1 MFLSTKKLWMGM
13 ALVASLGYSC
23 QHDESLG
30 VEAITGFK
38 IALVDEPSVTETRS
52 TPQELGKPTTD
63 NFTLKIVNSASG
75 KSIYDA
81 GYTKDIIKASA
92 GVYDVTTSFGDN
104 AVLAF
109 DAPYYEGKKEDIAIE
124 EGDTASV
131 TVECAVANALA
142 SVTFEDSEKFKELYS
157 SYAVEVAV
165 ENSSLK
171 LEDGDKRSAYYR
183 ANSKPTFT
191 FKGVLKAN
199 GKSVEAEL
207 EDKILSDPA
216 TFAAKAHCRLTLA
229 LKEMVPG
236 IIPTIVKTEVDT
248 VTVSETLPMEWL
260 PAPKVSATGFG
271 ENRTLDVYETAPTE
285 ASIDFTLSS
294 PLQDIDFSVNFA
306 DENLQSLNGDYTLS
320 ALTNEQRLD
329 FINAGIDIPIIG
341 EDKPSVRFSN
351 TLTGALLATNEG
363 VVNNTFTLKSVK
375 ANDRTNADGALTYTI
390 ATHKPE
396 FTVSVLPGNI
406 WTKEFTVSALTEEQ
420 VEKGDYSKLSQ
431 KMMYQFS
438 TDGSTGWTDLGEDLR
453 KAELTP
459 NTSYFVRG
467 VYRNE
472 ICSAPVEVKTYPIIE
487 LENGDME
494 DWTEEERGYYYS
506 ANIFDRNPAKLRVY
520 YPWKGVS
527 YWNTNNDFTTRN
539 RDASTAA
546 FSIVY
551 RYNSFPAV
559 SYTKDVHDGNWAAE
573 LRNTAAGRGNT
584 SSSSSSYDFNNV
596 PGELFIG
603 GITVTTGGTSAKPDG
618 DHYDID
624 KGTEFVSRPTG
635 LRFYYKYAPYMT
647 DAWKV
652 YIALY
657 DEAGNVIAENT
668 VTDGIEISS
677 YKEMEVSFNYIENL
691 DVVPAKIYVYFAS
704 SIYSGSE
711 LPYHTMDVTTW
722 YNNSQRTDET
732 LSGSVFCVD
741 DISLVYDK

>member
-1 MFLSTKKLWMGM
+1 MKYIKL
-13 ALVASLGYSC
+13 LSLGLLCLSVGSC
-23 QHDESLG
+23 RQDDWAVSESQ
-30 VEAITGFK
+30 TGFY
-38 IALVDEPSVTETRS
+38 ISLADADVQTETRS

-92 GVYDVTTSFGDN
+92 GVYDVTASFGDN
-104 AVLAF
+104 AVLAY

-142 SVTFEDSEKFKELYS
+142 SVTFEDSEKFKELYAE
-157 SYAVEVAV
+157 YWLEVAV

-171 LEDGDKRSAYYR
+171 LWDGDKRSAYYR
-183 ANSKPTFT
+183 ADSRPTFT

-207 EDKILSDPA
+207 EDEKLSDPA
-216 TFAAKAHCRLTLA
+216 TFAAKAHCQLTLA

-236 IIPTIVKTEVDT
+236 IIPTIVKAEVDT
-248 VTVSETLPMEWL
+248 VTVSATLPMEWL
-260 PAPKVSATGFG
+260 PAPKVSATGFS

-294 PLQDIDFSVNFA
+294 PLQDMDFSVNFA

-320 ALTNEQRLD
+320 TLTNEQRLD

-406 WTKEFTVSALTEEQ
+406 WTKEFTVEEIT
-420 VEKGDYSKLSQ
+420 VEEGKGDLNTLKEKLVYQYSDDEGSSWKDLNDTRR
-431 KMMYQFS
+431 QFFDVCPE
-438 TDGSTGWTDLGEDLR
+438 T
-453 KAELTP
+453 K
-459 NTSYFVRG
+459 SYLVRA

-472 ICSAPVEVKTYPIIE
+472 IVSEINNVE
-487 LENGDME
+487 LEIPMQLPNSGME
-494 DWTEEERGYYYS
+494 DWYEEDQSNHKNLWFPYLQGEVENLWSTNNAETTNYRSESFCSTSAVKKS
-506 ANIFDRNPAKLRVY
+506 ANKHNGDYAAWIRTVGHGIA
-520 YPWKGVS
+520 
-527 YWNTNNDFTTRN
+527 NTNVGSFMGINGSITGDHTIGLLTYSDEFTVRPTKLE
-539 RDASTAA
+539 
-546 FSIVY
+546 FYY
-551 RYNSFPAV
+551 RY
-559 SYTKDVHDGNWAAE
+559 
-573 LRNTAAGRGNT
+573 
-584 SSSSSSYDFNNV
+584 V
-596 PGELFIG
+596 PN
-603 GITVTTGGTSAKPDG
+603 G
-618 DHYDID
+618 DDQ
-624 KGTEFVSRPTG
+624 G
-635 LRFYYKYAPYMT
+635 
-647 DAWKV
+647 
-652 YIALY
+652 
-657 DEAGNVIAENT
+657 VI
-668 VTDGIEISS
+668 
-677 YKEMEVSFNYIENL
+677 EVKIENQEQNIVL
-691 DVVPAKIYVYFAS
+691 YQTSQTIDAANAYVKYELPIEYVNQNMNASHLTITFKSGSKHTDVVKAKVRGDGADEHY
-704 SIYSGSE
+704 GSE
-711 LPYHTMDVTTW
+711 LYI
-722 YNNSQRTDET
+722 
-732 LSGSVFCVD
+732 D

>member
-75 KSIYDA
+75 KCIYDA

-92 GVYDVTTSFGDN
+92 GVYDVTASFGDN
-104 AVLAF
+104 AVLAY

-124 EGDTASV
+124 EGNTASV

-142 SVTFEDSEKFKELYS
+142 SVTFEDSKKFKELYS

-191 FKGVLKAN
+191 FKGVLKET
-199 GKSVEAEL
+199 GKSVEAVL
-207 EDKILSDPA
+207 ENEVLDDPA

-229 LKEMVPG
+229 LKDIVPG
-236 IIPTIVKTEVDT
+236 VIPTITKAEVET

-260 PAPKVSATGFG
+260 PAPKISATGFG
-271 ENRTLDVYETAPTE
+271 ENRTLDVYETAE
-285 ASIDFTLSS
+285 VASASIDFTVAQS
-294 PLQDIDFSVNFA
+294 LQDLSFTLNFA
-306 DENLQSLNGDYTLS
+306 DESFQSLNKTYQLS
-320 ALTNEQRLD
+320 TMTEDEKQSFKD
-329 FINAGIDIPIIG
+329 AGITLPQIG
-341 EDKPSVRFSN
+341 SANPQMIFPKEFISMLHSNNEGTVTN
-351 TLTGALLATNEG
+351 TLTINH
-363 VVNNTFTLKSVK
+363 VK
-375 ANDRTNADGALTYTI
+375 ANDRENVDAQTYTI
-390 ATHKPE
+390 AVHKPE

-420 VEKGDYSKLSQ
+420 VEKGDFSKLSQ
-431 KMMYQFS
+431 NMTYQFS
-438 TDGSTGWTDLGEDLR
+438 TDGSTDWTDLGEDLR

-494 DWTEEERGYYYS
+494 DWSYEVTNDVREELTKNKDYIYWKKW
-506 ANIFDRNPAKLRVY
+506 F
-520 YPWKGVS
+520 PWES
-527 YWNTNNDFTTRN
+527 TLIPSIWNTVNQTT
-539 RDASTAA
+539 
-546 FSIVY
+546 
-551 RYNSFPAV
+551 
-559 SYTKDVHDGNWAAE
+559 TKDGNSPDVQWYPFVGTVSNPPYVGCCYVANSGTIPTSDSHSGQAALLKTVGWGSGSTGGGDKSIIKNVTPAE
-573 LRNTAAGRGNT
+573 LYLGT
-584 SSSSSSYDFNNV
+584 YDLASHTPV
-596 PGELFIG
+596 Y
-603 GITVTTGGTSAKPDG
+603 GIDYA
-618 DHYDID
+618 
-624 KGTEFVSRPTG
+624 SRPTQ
-635 LRFYYKYAPYMT
+635 LKFWCKYEPKST
-647 DAWKV
+647 DLLVAQIVILDKDGKV
-652 YIALY
+652 VGDASL
-657 DEAGNVIAENT
+657 DSSESGS
-668 VTDGIEISS
+668 TDWTEKILTIQYSDLLNE
-677 YKEMEVSFNYIENL
+677 
-691 DVVPAKIYVYFAS
+691 PAKMYILFKS
-704 SIYSGSE
+704 GTLTDTSIMDKPGFGNLSDGESVGSK
-711 LPYHTMDVTTW
+711 LYI
-722 YNNSQRTDET
+722 
-732 LSGSVFCVD
+732 D

>member
-1 MFLSTKKLWMGM
+1 MNMFLSTKKLWIGM

-23 QHDESLG
+23 QHEDGLG

-38 IALVDEPSVTETRS
+38 VALVDEPSVTETRS
-52 TPQELGKPTTD
+52 TPQELGEPTVD
-63 NFTLKIVNSASG
+63 KFKLKIANSATG

-92 GVYDVTTSFGDN
+92 GVYDVTASFGDN

-199 GKSVEAEL
+199 GKSVEALL
-207 EDKILSDPA
+207 EDKTLSDPA
-216 TFAAKAHCRLTLA
+216 TFAAKAHCQLTLA

-236 IIPTIVKTEVDT
+236 IIPTIVKAEVDT
-248 VTVSETLPMEWL
+248 VTVSATLPMEWL
-260 PAPKVSATGFG
+260 PAPKVSATDFG

-294 PLQDIDFSVNFA
+294 PLQDMEFSVNFA
-306 DENLQSLNGDYTLS
+306 DENLKSLNGDYALS

-329 FINAGIDIPIIG
+329 FVNAGIALPIMG
-341 EDKPSVRFSN
+341 EEKPSVKFSN

-363 VVNNTFTLKSVK
+363 VVNNVFTLKSVK

-406 WTKEFTVSALTEEQ
+406 WTKEFTVEEIT
-420 VEKGDYSKLSQ
+420 VEEGKGNLEEIKKSLV
-431 KMMYQFS
+431 YQ
-438 TDGSTGWTDLGEDLR
+438 
-453 KAELTP
+453 
-459 NTSYFVRG
+459 YQ
-467 VYRNE
+467 
-472 ICSAPVEVKTYPIIE
+472 
-487 LENGDME
+487 ENGEWKDCNNQASRQQVFSEHPSNRNYKVRALYREALASNEVDVEME
-494 DWTEEERGYYYS
+494 EPKALPNGNMDEWTESTRDVKYLWTTYKQPFFE
-506 ANIFDRNPAKLRVY
+506 
-520 YPWKGVS
+520 PWNDS
-527 YWNTNNDFTTRN
+527 TEQWWNTN
-539 RDASTAA
+539 
-546 FSIVY
+546 SIQTMPTSFDIINSV
-551 RYNSFPAV
+551 NFASFPTVTYLISGDNNQEKSAV
-559 SYTKDVHDGNWAAE
+559 IRTINFGKSNSSIAAVGD
-573 LRNTAAGRGNT
+573 NTRGILYAGTT
-584 SSSSSSYDFNNV
+584 SSD
-596 PGELFIG
+596 
-603 GITVTTGGTSAKPDG
+603 GTLSEGRPWS
-618 DHYDID
+618 
-624 KGTEFVSRPTG
+624 SRPTQ
-635 LRFYYKYAPYMT
+635 LTFNYKY
-647 DAWKV
+647 
-652 YIALY
+652 
-657 DEAGNVIAENT
+657 
-668 VTDGIEISS
+668 SS
-677 YKEMEVSFNYIENL
+677 YNNERFGVYVELYADGNSSPIAIGTFESINGESKTEFTPYTIKFEYSNLELKPSIIKIKFCSVAINDDPAVQENVSVN
-691 DVVPAKIYVYFAS
+691 VPE
-704 SIYSGSE
+704 GSDK
-711 LPYHTMDVTTW
+711 Y
-722 YNNSQRTDET
+722 YNVHG
-732 LSGSVFCVD
+732 GSVLTID

>member
-1 MFLSTKKLWMGM
+1 MKYIKL
-13 ALVASLGYSC
+13 LSLGLLCLSIGSC
-23 QHDESLG
+23 QQDDWAVSDSQ
-30 VEAITGFK
+30 TGFY
-38 IALVDEPSVTETRS
+38 ISLADADVQTETRS

-199 GKSVEAEL
+199 GKSVEALL
-207 EDKILSDPA
+207 EDKTLSDPA

-260 PAPKVSATGFG
+260 PAPKVSATGFS

-285 ASIDFTLSS
+285 ANIDFTLSS
-294 PLQDIDFSVNFA
+294 PLQDMDFSVNFA

-320 ALTNEQRLD
+320 TLTNEQRLD

-406 WTKEFTVSALTEEQ
+406 WTKEFTVEEITVEEGKGNLEEIKKSLVYQYQENGEWKDCNNQDSRQQVFAEHPSNRNYKVRALYRGALASNEVDVEMEEPKALPNGNMDEWNETTRRVRYFYLFGSKYYEQ
-420 VEKGDYSKLSQ
+420 PFFEPWNDNMEHWWDTNSIATMPETFTLDYPNHNCFPTVTFLINPQ
-431 KMMYQFS
+431 
-438 TDGSTGWTDLGEDLR
+438 G
-453 KAELTP
+453 KAAIIRTI
-459 NTSYFVRG
+459 NTSG
-467 VYRNE
+467 
-472 ICSAPVEVKTYPIIE
+472 S
-487 LENGDME
+487 
-494 DWTEEERGYYYS
+494 
-506 ANIFDRNPAKLRVY
+506 
-520 YPWKGVS
+520 
-527 YWNTNNDFTTRN
+527 
-539 RDASTAA
+539 
-546 FSIVY
+546 
-551 RYNSFPAV
+551 
-559 SYTKDVHDGNWAAE
+559 
-573 LRNTAAGRGNT
+573 NT
-584 SSSSSSYDFNNV
+584 SATVVGTNVSGILYAGTTSSDGTLSEGRPWSSRPTQLTFNYKYSSYDNERFGVYVELYADGNSSPIATGTYESINGESKTEFTSYTIKLEYSNLELKPSTIKIKFCSVAINDDPAVQKNVSVNV
-596 PGELFIG
+596 PEG
-603 GITVTTGGTSAKPDG
+603 S
-618 DHYDID
+618 D
-624 KGTEFVSRPTG
+624 K
-635 LRFYYKYAPYMT
+635 YY
-647 DAWKV
+647 
-652 YIALY
+652 
-657 DEAGNVIAENT
+657 NVH
-668 VTDGIEISS
+668 G
-677 YKEMEVSFNYIENL
+677 
-691 DVVPAKIYVYFAS
+691 
-704 SIYSGSE
+704 
-711 LPYHTMDVTTW
+711 
-722 YNNSQRTDET
+722 
-732 LSGSVFCVD
+732 GSVLTID

>member
-63 NFTLKIVNSASG
+63 NFTLKIVNSATG

-92 GVYDVTTSFGDN
+92 GVYDVTASFGDN

-142 SVTFEDSEKFKELYS
+142 SVTFEGSEKFKELYS

-171 LEDGDKRSAYYR
+171 LNDGDKRSAYYR
-183 ANSKPTFT
+183 ADSRPTFT

-207 EDKILSDPA
+207 EDEKLSDPA
-216 TFAAKAHCRLTLA
+216 TFAAKAHCQLTLA

-236 IIPTIVKTEVDT
+236 IIPTIVKAEVDT
-248 VTVSETLPMEWL
+248 VTVSATLPMEWL

-294 PLQDIDFSVNFA
+294 PLQDMEFSVNFA
-306 DENLQSLNGDYTLS
+306 DENLKSLNGDYALS

-329 FINAGIDIPIIG
+329 FVNAGIALPIMG
-341 EDKPSVRFSN
+341 EEKPSVKFSN

-375 ANDRTNADGALTYTI
+375 ANNRTNKDGALTYTI

-406 WTKEFTVSALTEEQ
+406 WTKEFTVEEITVEEGKGNLEEIKKNLVYQYQENGEWKDCNNQDSRQQVFAEHPSNRNYKVRALYREALASNEVDVEMEEPKVLPNGNMDEWNETTRRVRYFYLFGSKYYEQ
-420 VEKGDYSKLSQ
+420 PFFEPWNDNMEHWWDTNSIATMPETFTLDYPNHNCFPTVTFLINPQ
-431 KMMYQFS
+431 
-438 TDGSTGWTDLGEDLR
+438 G
-453 KAELTP
+453 KAAIIRTI
-459 NTSYFVRG
+459 NTSG
-467 VYRNE
+467 
-472 ICSAPVEVKTYPIIE
+472 S
-487 LENGDME
+487 
-494 DWTEEERGYYYS
+494 
-506 ANIFDRNPAKLRVY
+506 
-520 YPWKGVS
+520 
-527 YWNTNNDFTTRN
+527 
-539 RDASTAA
+539 
-546 FSIVY
+546 
-551 RYNSFPAV
+551 
-559 SYTKDVHDGNWAAE
+559 
-573 LRNTAAGRGNT
+573 NT
-584 SSSSSSYDFNNV
+584 SATVVGTNVSGILYAGTTSSD
-596 PGELFIG
+596 
-603 GITVTTGGTSAKPDG
+603 GTLSEGRPWS
-618 DHYDID
+618 
-624 KGTEFVSRPTG
+624 SRPTQ
-635 LRFYYKYAPYMT
+635 LTFNYKY
-647 DAWKV
+647 
-652 YIALY
+652 
-657 DEAGNVIAENT
+657 
-668 VTDGIEISS
+668 SS
-677 YKEMEVSFNYIENL
+677 YNNERFGVYVELYADGNSSPIAAGTYESINGESKTEFTPYTIKLEYSNLELKPSELNFALLPLMMIPLFKKTCQLMYRRGLINIIMFMEVAF
-691 DVVPAKIYVYFAS
+691 
-704 SIYSGSE
+704 
-711 LPYHTMDVTTW
+711 
-722 YNNSQRTDET
+722 
-732 LSGSVFCVD
+732 
-741 DISLVYDK
+741 

>member
-1 MFLSTKKLWMGM
+1 MDYIKLLSIGFLCLSFW
-13 ALVASLGYSC
+13 SC
-23 QHDESLG
+23 GQDDLSSDSK
-30 VEAITGFK
+30 TGFK
-38 IALVDEPSVTETRS
+38 VSLMEDDELVETRS
-52 TPQELGKPTTD
+52 TPEELEKPVVD
-63 NFTLKIVNSASG
+63 KFKLKIVSQITG
-75 KSIYDA
+75 KAIYDA
-81 GYTKDIIKASA
+81 GYTPEMIQASA
-92 GVYDVTTSFGDN
+92 GMYDVTASFGEN
-104 AVLAF
+104 PVLAF
-109 DAPYYEGKKEDIAIE
+109 DSPYYQGEEKNVVVEE
-124 EGDTASV
+124 EGLTAV
-131 TVECAVANALA
+131 TVKCSVANAFA
-142 SVTFEDSEKFKELYS
+142 SVTFVEPEKFDELYS
-157 SYAVEVAV
+157 NYSVEVKV
-165 ENSSLK
+165 ENLSLD
-171 LEDGDKRSAYYR
+171 LVGVDNRSAYYR
-183 ANSKPTFT
+183 AGSRPKFV
-191 FKGVLKAN
+191 FKGVLKGN
-199 GKSVEAEL
+199 GKTVETLL
-207 EDKILSDPA
+207 ENDKLNEPT
-216 TFAAKAHCRLTLA
+216 TFAAKAHCRLTLS
-229 LKEMVPG
+229 LKAAVAG
-236 IIPTIVKTEVDT
+236 IIPTITKVDVEA

-260 PAPKVSATGFG
+260 PAPKVSATGFD
-271 ENRTLDVYETAPTE
+271 ENKTLDIYETAPTE

-294 PLQDIDFSVNFA
+294 PLQDMDFSVNFA
-306 DENLQSLNGDYTLS
+306 DEKLQSLNGDYTLS

-329 FINAGIDIPIIG
+329 FVNAGIALPIMG
-341 EDKPSVRFSN
+341 EEKPSVKFSN

-375 ANDRTNADGALTYTI
+375 ANNRTNTDGTLTYTI

>member
-92 GVYDVTTSFGDN
+92 GVYDVTASFGDN
-104 AVLAF
+104 AVLAY
-109 DAPYYEGKKEDIAIE
+109 DAPYYEGKKEDIVIE

-142 SVTFEDSEKFKELYS
+142 SVTFEDSEKFKELYAE
-157 SYAVEVAV
+157 YWLEVAV

-171 LEDGDKRSAYYR
+171 LNDGDKRSAYYR
-183 ANSKPTFT
+183 AGSKPTFT

-199 GKSVEAEL
+199 GKSVEALL
-207 EDKILSDPA
+207 EDKTLSDPA

-236 IIPTIVKTEVDT
+236 IIPTIVRTEVDT

-260 PAPKVSATGFG
+260 PAPKVSATGFS

-285 ASIDFTLSS
+285 ASIVFTLSS
-294 PLQDIDFSVNFA
+294 PLQDMDFSVNFA

-320 ALTNEQRLD
+320 TLTNEQRLD

-341 EDKPSVRFSN
+341 ENKPSVRFSK

-375 ANDRTNADGALTYTI
+375 ANDRINADGALTYTI

-406 WTKEFTVSALTEEQ
+406 WTKEFTVEEIT
-420 VEKGDYSKLSQ
+420 VEEGKGDLNTLKEKLVYQYSDDEGSSWKDLNDTRR
-431 KMMYQFS
+431 QFFDVCPE
-438 TDGSTGWTDLGEDLR
+438 T
-453 KAELTP
+453 K
-459 NTSYFVRG
+459 SYLVRA

-472 ICSAPVEVKTYPIIE
+472 IVSEINNVE
-487 LENGDME
+487 LEIPMQLPNSGME
-494 DWTEEERGYYYS
+494 DWYEEDQSNHKNLWFPYLQGEVENLWSTNNAETTNYRSESFCSTSAVKQS
-506 ANIFDRNPAKLRVY
+506 ANKHNGDYAAWIRTVGHGIA
-520 YPWKGVS
+520 
-527 YWNTNNDFTTRN
+527 NTNVGSFMGINGSITGDHTIGLLTYSDEFTVRPTKLE
-539 RDASTAA
+539 
-546 FSIVY
+546 FYY
-551 RYNSFPAV
+551 RY
-559 SYTKDVHDGNWAAE
+559 
-573 LRNTAAGRGNT
+573 
-584 SSSSSSYDFNNV
+584 V
-596 PGELFIG
+596 PN
-603 GITVTTGGTSAKPDG
+603 G
-618 DHYDID
+618 DDQ
-624 KGTEFVSRPTG
+624 G
-635 LRFYYKYAPYMT
+635 
-647 DAWKV
+647 
-652 YIALY
+652 
-657 DEAGNVIAENT
+657 VI
-668 VTDGIEISS
+668 
-677 YKEMEVSFNYIENL
+677 EVKIENQEQNIVL
-691 DVVPAKIYVYFAS
+691 YQTSQTIDAANAYVKYELPIEYVNQNMNASHLTITFKSGSKHTDVVKAKVRGDGADEHY
-704 SIYSGSE
+704 GSE
-711 LPYHTMDVTTW
+711 LYI
-722 YNNSQRTDET
+722 
-732 LSGSVFCVD
+732 D

>member
-1 MFLSTKKLWMGM
+1 MNMFLSTKKLWIGM

-23 QHDESLG
+23 QHEDGLG

-38 IALVDEPSVTETRS
+38 VALVDEPSVTETRS
-52 TPQELGKPTTD
+52 TPQELGKPTVD
-63 NFTLKIVNSASG
+63 KFKLKIANSATG

-92 GVYDVTTSFGDN
+92 GVYDVTASFGDN

-142 SVTFEDSEKFKELYS
+142 SVTFEGSEKFKELYS

-207 EDKILSDPA
+207 EDEKLSDPA
-216 TFAAKAHCRLTLA
+216 TFAAKAHCQLTLA

-236 IIPTIVKTEVDT
+236 IIPTIVKAEVDT

-260 PAPKVSATGFG
+260 PAPKVSATGFS

-285 ASIDFTLSS
+285 ARIDFTLSS

-375 ANDRTNADGALTYTI
+375 ANDRTNADGDLTYTI

-406 WTKEFTVSALTEEQ
+406 WTKEFTIEEIIVEEGKGNLEEIKKNLVYQYQENGEWKDCNNQDSRQQVFAEHPSNRNYKVRALYRGALASNEVDVEMEEPKALPNGNMDEWNETTRRVRYFYLFGSKYYEQ
-420 VEKGDYSKLSQ
+420 PFFEPWNDNMEHWWDTNSIATMPETFTLDYPNHNCFPTVTFLINPQGKAAIIR
-431 KMMYQFS
+431 
-438 TDGSTGWTDLGEDLR
+438 TINTGGS
-453 KAELTP
+453 
-459 NTSYFVRG
+459 NTSGTVVG
-467 VYRNE
+467 TN
-472 ICSAPVEVKTYPIIE
+472 
-487 LENGDME
+487 
-494 DWTEEERGYYYS
+494 
-506 ANIFDRNPAKLRVY
+506 
-520 YPWKGVS
+520 VS
-527 YWNTNNDFTTRN
+527 GILY
-539 RDASTAA
+539 
-546 FSIVY
+546 
-551 RYNSFPAV
+551 
-559 SYTKDVHDGNWAAE
+559 
-573 LRNTAAGRGNT
+573 AGTT
-584 SSSSSSYDFNNV
+584 SSDGTLSEGRPWNSRPTQLTFNYKYSSYDNERFGVYVELYADGNSSPIATGTYESINGESKTEFTPYTIKLEYSNLELKPSIIKIKFCSVAINDDPAVQKNVSVNV
-596 PGELFIG
+596 PEG
-603 GITVTTGGTSAKPDG
+603 S
-618 DHYDID
+618 D
-624 KGTEFVSRPTG
+624 K
-635 LRFYYKYAPYMT
+635 YY
-647 DAWKV
+647 
-652 YIALY
+652 
-657 DEAGNVIAENT
+657 NVH
-668 VTDGIEISS
+668 G
-677 YKEMEVSFNYIENL
+677 
-691 DVVPAKIYVYFAS
+691 
-704 SIYSGSE
+704 
-711 LPYHTMDVTTW
+711 
-722 YNNSQRTDET
+722 
-732 LSGSVFCVD
+732 GSVLTID

>member
-1 MFLSTKKLWMGM
+1 MKYIKL
-13 ALVASLGYSC
+13 LSLGLLCLSIGSC
-23 QHDESLG
+23 RQDDWAVSESQ
-30 VEAITGFK
+30 TGFY
-38 IALVDEPSVTETRS
+38 ISLADADVQTETRS
-52 TPQELGKPTTD
+52 TPEELGKPTVD
-63 NFTLKIVNSASG
+63 KFKLKIANSATG

-92 GVYDVTTSFGDN
+92 GVYDVTASFGDN
-104 AVLAF
+104 AVLAY

-142 SVTFEDSEKFKELYS
+142 SVTFENSEKFKELYAE
-157 SYAVEVAV
+157 YWLEVAV

-171 LEDGDKRSAYYR
+171 LNDGDKRSAYYR

-260 PAPKVSATGFG
+260 PAPKVIATGFG
-271 ENRTLDVYETAPTE
+271 KNRTLDVYETAPTE

-341 EDKPSVRFSN
+341 EDKPSVRFSK

-375 ANDRTNADGALTYTI
+375 ANDRTNADGDLTYTI

-396 FTVSVLPGNI
+396 FTVSVNANNC
-406 WTKEFTVSALTEEQ
+406 WSREFTVDEINVTKGNAETIKQNLIYQYYNGTEWVECTTRESVKGRTQQFNEAAENISEKTYKVRALYRGSIASTEAEATLETPTQ
-420 VEKGDYSKLSQ
+420 LPNSDLDEWTDENYSK
-431 KMMYQFS
+431 
-438 TDGSTGWTDLGEDLR
+438 D
-453 KAELTP
+453 
-459 NTSYFVRG
+459 
-467 VYRNE
+467 
-472 ICSAPVEVKTYPIIE
+472 
-487 LENGDME
+487 
-494 DWTEEERGYYYS
+494 YYC
-506 ANIFDRNPAKLRVY
+506 F
-520 YPWKGVS
+520 YPWVDKGECHWDTNNLWTTRHRWSLSTNIAHYNGFHTVS
-527 YWNTNNDFTTRN
+527 YVPGRSGF
-539 RDASTAA
+539 
-546 FSIVY
+546 
-551 RYNSFPAV
+551 
-559 SYTKDVHDGNWAAE
+559 AAE
-573 LRNTAAGRGNT
+573 LRSTGNGRGNIKI
-584 SSSSSSYDFNNV
+584 FNISVKDINKV
-596 PGELFIG
+596 AGKLFIG
-603 GITVTTGGTSAKPDG
+603 TAEAIKKGN
-618 DHYDID
+618 DID
-624 KGTEFVSRPTG
+624 GSDEFVIHKDALFGTRPTSLKFWYKYKPYDNSEAWNVHMELLDENNVVISESDLSQSG
-635 LRFYYKYAPYMT
+635 QIDTWQEATLVLPYDNDKIYNKAKYIYLIFQSTSKEGDGMLYSTQTYTFYYNQCNDTKEFS
-647 DAWKV
+647 DA
-652 YIALY
+652 II
-657 DEAGNVIAENT
+657 G
-668 VTDGIEISS
+668 
-677 YKEMEVSFNYIENL
+677 
-691 DVVPAKIYVYFAS
+691 
-704 SIYSGSE
+704 SI
-711 LPYHTMDVTTW
+711 LTI
-722 YNNSQRTDET
+722 
-732 LSGSVFCVD
+732 D

>member
-38 IALVDEPSVTETRS
+38 IALVDETSVTETRS

-92 GVYDVTTSFGDN
+92 GVYDVTASFGDN
-104 AVLAF
+104 AVLAY

-171 LEDGDKRSAYYR
+171 LGDGDKRSAYYR
-183 ANSKPTFT
+183 ADSRPTFT

-207 EDKILSDPA
+207 EDEKLSDPA
-216 TFAAKAHCRLTLA
+216 TFAAKAHCQLTLA

-236 IIPTIVKTEVDT
+236 IIPTIVKAEVDT
-248 VTVSETLPMEWL
+248 VTVSATLPMEWL

-294 PLQDIDFSVNFA
+294 PLQDMEFSVNFA
-306 DENLQSLNGDYTLS
+306 DENLKSLNGDYALS

-329 FINAGIDIPIIG
+329 FVNAGIALPIMG
-341 EDKPSVRFSN
+341 EEKPSVKFSN

-375 ANDRTNADGALTYTI
+375 ANNRTNKDGALTYTI

-406 WTKEFTVSALTEEQ
+406 WTKEFTVEEIT
-420 VEKGDYSKLSQ
+420 VEEGKGDLNTLKEKLVYQYSDDEGSSWKDLNDTRR
-431 KMMYQFS
+431 QFFDVCPE
-438 TDGSTGWTDLGEDLR
+438 T
-453 KAELTP
+453 K
-459 NTSYFVRG
+459 SYLVRA

-472 ICSAPVEVKTYPIIE
+472 IVSEINNVE
-487 LENGDME
+487 LEIPTQLPNSGME
-494 DWTEEERGYYYS
+494 DWYIETKTKSGTWPFKDKTYYTYHPYTEGAGDS
-506 ANIFDRNPAKLRVY
+506 SWWD
-520 YPWKGVS
+520 
-527 YWNTNNDFTTRN
+527 TNNDKAQGGTYALGIWYEGCF
-539 RDASTAA
+539 ASC
-546 FSIVY
+546 
-551 RYNSFPAV
+551 V
-559 SYTKDVHDGNWAAE
+559 SYTEDAHEGSKAALMYVSGCGDGYA
-573 LRNTAAGRGNT
+573 NTPDTYVGGAMVG
-584 SSSSSSYDFNNV
+584 S
-596 PGELFIG
+596 LFIG
-603 GITVTTGGTSAKPDG
+603 SYNSGIVQGHGFA
-618 DHYDID
+618 
-624 KGTEFVSRPTG
+624 SRPTS
-635 LRFYYKYAPYMT
+635 LSFWYKYKPYNT
-647 DAWKV
+647 DAFKV
-652 YIALY
+652 VIFLKNGEKEIATGTYEPQAYSEEDNGYIQA
-657 DEAGNVIAENT
+657 T
-668 VTDGIEISS
+668 VDFNYSD
-677 YKEMEVSFNYIENL
+677 EMEKPTTICVQFLASNKTSLSSDDFEKGTTITYP
-691 DVVPAKIYVYFAS
+691 VVGNWTV
-704 SIYSGSE
+704 
-711 LPYHTMDVTTW
+711 HM
-722 YNNSQRTDET
+722 
-732 LSGSVFCVD
+732 GSVLKID

>member
-1 MFLSTKKLWMGM
+1 MKYIKL
-13 ALVASLGYSC
+13 LSLGLLCLSVGSC
-23 QHDESLG
+23 QQDDWAVSESQ
-30 VEAITGFK
+30 TGFY
-38 IALVDEPSVTETRS
+38 ISLADADVQTETRS

-92 GVYDVTTSFGDN
+92 GVYDVTASFGDN
-104 AVLAF
+104 AVLAY

-171 LEDGDKRSAYYR
+171 LGDGDKRSAYYR
-183 ANSKPTFT
+183 ADSKPTFT

-199 GKSVEAEL
+199 GKSVEALL
-207 EDKILSDPA
+207 EDKTLSDPA
-216 TFAAKAHCRLTLA
+216 TFASKAHCRLTLA

-260 PAPKVSATGFG
+260 PAPKVSATGFS

-294 PLQDIDFSVNFA
+294 PLQDMDFSVNFA

-406 WTKEFTVSALTEEQ
+406 WTKEFTVEEIT
-420 VEKGDYSKLSQ
+420 VEEGKGNLDTLKENLIYQYSEDDGRSWKDLNDTRR
-431 KMMYQFS
+431 QFF
-438 TDGSTGWTDLGEDLR
+438 DVCPE
-453 KAELTP
+453 KK
-459 NTSYFVRG
+459 SYLVRA

-472 ICSAPVEVKTYPIIE
+472 IASEIDNVE
-487 LENGDME
+487 LEIPMQLPNSGME
-494 DWTEEERGYYYS
+494 DWYEEDQSDHKNLWFPYLQGEVENLWSTNNAETTNYRSESFCSTSAVKQS
-506 ANIFDRNPAKLRVY
+506 ANKHNGDYAAWIRTVGHGIA
-520 YPWKGVS
+520 
-527 YWNTNNDFTTRN
+527 NTNVGSFMGINGSITGDHTIGLLTYSDEFTVRPTKLE
-539 RDASTAA
+539 
-546 FSIVY
+546 FYY
-551 RYNSFPAV
+551 RY
-559 SYTKDVHDGNWAAE
+559 
-573 LRNTAAGRGNT
+573 
-584 SSSSSSYDFNNV
+584 V
-596 PGELFIG
+596 PN
-603 GITVTTGGTSAKPDG
+603 G
-618 DHYDID
+618 DDQ
-624 KGTEFVSRPTG
+624 G
-635 LRFYYKYAPYMT
+635 
-647 DAWKV
+647 
-652 YIALY
+652 
-657 DEAGNVIAENT
+657 VI
-668 VTDGIEISS
+668 
-677 YKEMEVSFNYIENL
+677 EVKIENQEQNIVL
-691 DVVPAKIYVYFAS
+691 YQTSQTIDAANAYVKYELPIEYVNQNMNASHLTITFKSGSKHTDVVKAKVRGDGADEHY
-704 SIYSGSE
+704 GSE
-711 LPYHTMDVTTW
+711 LYI
-722 YNNSQRTDET
+722 
-732 LSGSVFCVD
+732 D

>member
-1 MFLSTKKLWMGM
+1 MKYIKL
-13 ALVASLGYSC
+13 LSLGLLCLSIGSC
-23 QHDESLG
+23 QQDDWAVSDSQ
-30 VEAITGFK
+30 TGFY
-38 IALVDEPSVTETRS
+38 ISLADADVQTETRS

-199 GKSVEAEL
+199 GKSVEALL
-207 EDKILSDPA
+207 EDKTLSDPA

-236 IIPTIVKTEVDT
+236 IIPAIVKAEVDT

-294 PLQDIDFSVNFA
+294 PLQDMDFSVNFA

-320 ALTNEQRLD
+320 AFTNEQRLD
-329 FINAGIDIPIIG
+329 FINAGIDIPIVG
-341 EDKPSVRFSN
+341 EDKPSVGFSK

-375 ANDRTNADGALTYTI
+375 ANDRTNADGDLTYTI

-406 WTKEFTVSALTEEQ
+406 WTKEFTVEEIT
-420 VEKGDYSKLSQ
+420 VEEGKGDLNTLKEKLVYQYSDDEGSSWKDLNDTRR
-431 KMMYQFS
+431 QFFDVCPE
-438 TDGSTGWTDLGEDLR
+438 T
-453 KAELTP
+453 K
-459 NTSYFVRG
+459 SYLVRA

-472 ICSAPVEVKTYPIIE
+472 IVSEINNVE
-487 LENGDME
+487 LEIPTQLPNSGME
-494 DWTEEERGYYYS
+494 DWYIETKTKSGTWPFKDKTYYTYHPYTEGAGDS
-506 ANIFDRNPAKLRVY
+506 SWWD
-520 YPWKGVS
+520 
-527 YWNTNNDFTTRN
+527 TNNDKAQGGTYALGIWYEGCF
-539 RDASTAA
+539 ASC
-546 FSIVY
+546 
-551 RYNSFPAV
+551 V
-559 SYTKDVHDGNWAAE
+559 SYTEDAHEGSKAALMYVSGCGDGYA
-573 LRNTAAGRGNT
+573 NTPDTYVGGAMVG
-584 SSSSSSYDFNNV
+584 S
-596 PGELFIG
+596 LFIG
-603 GITVTTGGTSAKPDG
+603 SYNSGIVQGHGFA
-618 DHYDID
+618 
-624 KGTEFVSRPTG
+624 SRPTS
-635 LRFYYKYAPYMT
+635 LSFWYKYKPYNT
-647 DAWKV
+647 DAFKV
-652 YIALY
+652 VIFLKNGEKEIATGTYEPQAYSEEDNGYIQA
-657 DEAGNVIAENT
+657 T
-668 VTDGIEISS
+668 VDFNYSD
-677 YKEMEVSFNYIENL
+677 EMEKPTTICVQFLASNKTSLSSDDFEKGTTITYP
-691 DVVPAKIYVYFAS
+691 VVGNWTV
-704 SIYSGSE
+704 
-711 LPYHTMDVTTW
+711 HM
-722 YNNSQRTDET
+722 
-732 LSGSVFCVD
+732 GSVLKID

>member
-13 ALVASLGYSC
+13 ALIASLGYSC

-260 PAPKVSATGFG
+260 PAPKVSATGFS

-285 ASIDFTLSS
+285 ASIDFDLSS

-320 ALTNEQRLD
+320 ALTYEQRLD

-341 EDKPSVRFSN
+341 EDKPSVRFSK

-363 VVNNTFTLKSVK
+363 VVNNVFTLKSVK

-406 WTKEFTVSALTEEQ
+406 WTKEFTVEEIT
-420 VEKGDYSKLSQ
+420 VEEGKGNLEEIKKSLV
-431 KMMYQFS
+431 YQ
-438 TDGSTGWTDLGEDLR
+438 
-453 KAELTP
+453 
-459 NTSYFVRG
+459 YQ
-467 VYRNE
+467 
-472 ICSAPVEVKTYPIIE
+472 
-487 LENGDME
+487 ENGEWKDCDNQDSRQQVFAEHPSNRNYKVRALYRGALASNEVDVEME
-494 DWTEEERGYYYS
+494 EPKALPNGNMDEWTESTRDVKYLWITYKQPFFE
-506 ANIFDRNPAKLRVY
+506 
-520 YPWKGVS
+520 PWNDS
-527 YWNTNNDFTTRN
+527 TEQWWNTN
-539 RDASTAA
+539 
-546 FSIVY
+546 SIQTMPTSFDIINSV
-551 RYNSFPAV
+551 NFASFPTVTYLISGDNNQEKSAV
-559 SYTKDVHDGNWAAE
+559 IRTINFGKSNSSIAAVGD
-573 LRNTAAGRGNT
+573 NTRGILYAGTT
-584 SSSSSSYDFNNV
+584 SSDGTLSEGRPWNSRPTQLSFKYQYSSYDNERFGVYVELYADGNSSPIATGTYESINGESKTEFTSYTIKLEYSNLELKPSIIKIKFCSVAINDDPAVQKNVSVNV
-596 PGELFIG
+596 PEG
-603 GITVTTGGTSAKPDG
+603 S
-618 DHYDID
+618 D
-624 KGTEFVSRPTG
+624 K
-635 LRFYYKYAPYMT
+635 YY
-647 DAWKV
+647 
-652 YIALY
+652 
-657 DEAGNVIAENT
+657 NVH
-668 VTDGIEISS
+668 G
-677 YKEMEVSFNYIENL
+677 
-691 DVVPAKIYVYFAS
+691 
-704 SIYSGSE
+704 
-711 LPYHTMDVTTW
+711 
-722 YNNSQRTDET
+722 
-732 LSGSVFCVD
+732 GSVLTID

>member
-92 GVYDVTTSFGDN
+92 GVYDVTASFGDN

-171 LEDGDKRSAYYR
+171 LNDGDKRSAYYR
-183 ANSKPTFT
+183 ADSRPTFT

-207 EDKILSDPA
+207 EDEKLSDPA
-216 TFAAKAHCRLTLA
+216 TFAAKAHCQLTLA

-236 IIPTIVKTEVDT
+236 IIPTIVKAEVDT
-248 VTVSETLPMEWL
+248 VTVSATLPMEWL
-260 PAPKVSATGFG
+260 PAPKVSATGFSK
-271 ENRTLDVYETAPTE
+271 NRTLDVYETAPTE
-285 ASIDFTLSS
+285 ASIVFTLSS
-294 PLQDIDFSVNFA
+294 PLQDMEFSVNFA
-306 DENLQSLNGDYTLS
+306 DENLKSLNGDYALS

-329 FINAGIDIPIIG
+329 FVNAGIALPIMG
-341 EDKPSVRFSN
+341 EEKPSVKFSN

-375 ANDRTNADGALTYTI
+375 ANNRTNKDGALTYTI

-406 WTKEFTVSALTEEQ
+406 WTKEFTVEEIT
-420 VEKGDYSKLSQ
+420 VEEGKGDLNTLKEKLVYQYSDDEGCSWKDLNDTRR
-431 KMMYQFS
+431 QFFDVCPE
-438 TDGSTGWTDLGEDLR
+438 T
-453 KAELTP
+453 K
-459 NTSYFVRG
+459 SYLVRA

-472 ICSAPVEVKTYPIIE
+472 IVSEINNVE
-487 LENGDME
+487 LEIPTQLPNSGME
-494 DWTEEERGYYYS
+494 DWYIETKTKSGTWPFKDKTYYTYHPYTEGAGDS
-506 ANIFDRNPAKLRVY
+506 SWWD
-520 YPWKGVS
+520 
-527 YWNTNNDFTTRN
+527 TNNDKAQGGTYALGIWYEGCF
-539 RDASTAA
+539 ASC
-546 FSIVY
+546 
-551 RYNSFPAV
+551 V
-559 SYTKDVHDGNWAAE
+559 SYTEDAHEGSKAALMYVSGCGDGYA
-573 LRNTAAGRGNT
+573 NTPDTYVGGAMVG
-584 SSSSSSYDFNNV
+584 S
-596 PGELFIG
+596 LFIG
-603 GITVTTGGTSAKPDG
+603 SYNSGIVQGHGFA
-618 DHYDID
+618 
-624 KGTEFVSRPTG
+624 SRPTS
-635 LRFYYKYAPYMT
+635 LSFWYKYKPYNT
-647 DAWKV
+647 DAFKV
-652 YIALY
+652 VIFLKNGEKEIATGTYEPQAYSEEDNGYIQA
-657 DEAGNVIAENT
+657 T
-668 VTDGIEISS
+668 VDFNYSD
-677 YKEMEVSFNYIENL
+677 EMEKPTTICVQFLASNKTSLSSDDFEKGTTITYP
-691 DVVPAKIYVYFAS
+691 VVGNWTV
-704 SIYSGSE
+704 
-711 LPYHTMDVTTW
+711 HM
-722 YNNSQRTDET
+722 
-732 LSGSVFCVD
+732 GSVLKID

>member
-1 MFLSTKKLWMGM
+1 MKYIKL
-13 ALVASLGYSC
+13 LSLGLLCLSVGSC
-23 QHDESLG
+23 QQDDWAVSESQ
-30 VEAITGFK
+30 TGFY
-38 IALVDEPSVTETRS
+38 ISLADADVQTETRS

-92 GVYDVTTSFGDN
+92 GVYDVTASFGDN
-104 AVLAF
+104 AVLAY

-171 LEDGDKRSAYYR
+171 LGDGDKRSAYYR

-207 EDKILSDPA
+207 EDEKLSDPA
-216 TFAAKAHCRLTLA
+216 TFAAKAHCQLTLA

-260 PAPKVSATGFG
+260 PAPKVRATGFS
-271 ENRTLDVYETAPTE
+271 ENRTLDVYETVPTE
-285 ASIDFTLSS
+285 ASIDFDLSS

-406 WTKEFTVSALTEEQ
+406 WTKEFTVEEIT
-420 VEKGDYSKLSQ
+420 VEEGKGNLDTLKENLIYQYSEDDGRSWKDLNDTRR
-431 KMMYQFS
+431 QFF
-438 TDGSTGWTDLGEDLR
+438 DVCPE
-453 KAELTP
+453 KK
-459 NTSYFVRG
+459 SYLVRA

-472 ICSAPVEVKTYPIIE
+472 IASEIDNVE
-487 LENGDME
+487 LEIPMQLPNSGME
-494 DWTEEERGYYYS
+494 DWYEEDQSDHKNLWFPYLQGEVENLWSTNNAETTNYRSESFCSTSAVKQS
-506 ANIFDRNPAKLRVY
+506 ANKHNGDYAAWIRTVGHGIL
-520 YPWKGVS
+520 
-527 YWNTNNDFTTRN
+527 NTNVGSFMGINGSITGDHTIGLLTYSDEFTVRPTKLE
-539 RDASTAA
+539 
-546 FSIVY
+546 FYY
-551 RYNSFPAV
+551 RY
-559 SYTKDVHDGNWAAE
+559 
-573 LRNTAAGRGNT
+573 
-584 SSSSSSYDFNNV
+584 V
-596 PGELFIG
+596 PN
-603 GITVTTGGTSAKPDG
+603 G
-618 DHYDID
+618 DDQ
-624 KGTEFVSRPTG
+624 G
-635 LRFYYKYAPYMT
+635 
-647 DAWKV
+647 
-652 YIALY
+652 
-657 DEAGNVIAENT
+657 VI
-668 VTDGIEISS
+668 
-677 YKEMEVSFNYIENL
+677 EVKIENQEQNIVL
-691 DVVPAKIYVYFAS
+691 YQTSQTIDAANAYVKYELPIEYVNQNMNASHLTITFKSGSKHTDVVKAKVRGDGADEHY
-704 SIYSGSE
+704 GSE
-711 LPYHTMDVTTW
+711 LYI
-722 YNNSQRTDET
+722 
-732 LSGSVFCVD
+732 D

>member
-13 ALVASLGYSC
+13 ALIASLGYSC

-104 AVLAF
+104 AVLAY

-171 LEDGDKRSAYYR
+171 LGDGDKRSAYYR
-183 ANSKPTFT
+183 ADSKPTFT

-199 GKSVEAEL
+199 GKSVEALL
-207 EDKILSDPA
+207 EDKTLSDPA

-260 PAPKVSATGFG
+260 PAPKVSATGFS

-406 WTKEFTVSALTEEQ
+406 WTKEFTVEEIT
-420 VEKGDYSKLSQ
+420 VEEGKGNLDTLKENLIYQYSEDDGRSWKDLNDTRR
-431 KMMYQFS
+431 QFF
-438 TDGSTGWTDLGEDLR
+438 DVCPE
-453 KAELTP
+453 KK
-459 NTSYFVRG
+459 SYLVRA

-472 ICSAPVEVKTYPIIE
+472 IASEIDNVE
-487 LENGDME
+487 LEIPMQLPNSGME
-494 DWTEEERGYYYS
+494 DWYEEDQSDHKNLWFPYLQGEVENLWSTNNAETTNYRSESFCSTSAVKQS
-506 ANIFDRNPAKLRVY
+506 ANKHNGDYAAWIRTVGHGIA
-520 YPWKGVS
+520 
-527 YWNTNNDFTTRN
+527 NTNVGSFMGINGSITGDHTIGLLTYSDEFTVRPTKLE
-539 RDASTAA
+539 
-546 FSIVY
+546 FYY
-551 RYNSFPAV
+551 RY
-559 SYTKDVHDGNWAAE
+559 
-573 LRNTAAGRGNT
+573 
-584 SSSSSSYDFNNV
+584 V
-596 PGELFIG
+596 PN
-603 GITVTTGGTSAKPDG
+603 G
-618 DHYDID
+618 DDQ
-624 KGTEFVSRPTG
+624 G
-635 LRFYYKYAPYMT
+635 
-647 DAWKV
+647 
-652 YIALY
+652 
-657 DEAGNVIAENT
+657 VI
-668 VTDGIEISS
+668 
-677 YKEMEVSFNYIENL
+677 EVKIENQEQNIVL
-691 DVVPAKIYVYFAS
+691 YQTSQTIDAANAYVKYELPIEYVNQNMNASHLTITFKSGSKHTDVVKAKVRGDGADEHY
-704 SIYSGSE
+704 GSE
-711 LPYHTMDVTTW
+711 LYI
-722 YNNSQRTDET
+722 
-732 LSGSVFCVD
+732 D

>member
-1 MFLSTKKLWMGM
+1 MKYIKL
-13 ALVASLGYSC
+13 LSLGLLCLSVGSC
-23 QHDESLG
+23 QQDDWAVSESQ
-30 VEAITGFK
+30 TGFY
-38 IALVDEPSVTETRS
+38 ISLADADVQTETRS

-92 GVYDVTTSFGDN
+92 GVYDVTASFGDN
-104 AVLAF
+104 AVLAY

-142 SVTFEDSEKFKELYS
+142 SVTFEDSEKFQELYS

-171 LEDGDKRSAYYR
+171 LGDGDKRSAYYR

-207 EDKILSDPA
+207 EDEKLSDPA
-216 TFAAKAHCRLTLA
+216 TFAAKAHCQLTLA

-236 IIPTIVKTEVDT
+236 IIPTIVKAEVDT

-260 PAPKVSATGFG
+260 PAPKVSATGFS

-329 FINAGIDIPIIG
+329 FINAGIDIPIVG
-341 EDKPSVRFSN
+341 EDKPSVGFSK

-375 ANDRTNADGALTYTI
+375 ANDRTNADGDLTYTI

-406 WTKEFTVSALTEEQ
+406 WTKEFTVEEIT
-420 VEKGDYSKLSQ
+420 VEEGKGDLNSLKEKLVYQYSDD
-431 KMMYQFS
+431 
-438 TDGSTGWTDLGEDLR
+438 DGSSW
-453 KAELTP
+453 KELNDTRRQFFDVLP
-459 NTSYFVRG
+459 EKKNYLVRAL
-467 VYRNE
+467 YRDE
-472 ICSAPVEVKTYPIIE
+472 IVSETNDVE
-487 LENGDME
+487 LEVPTQLPNSGME
-494 DWTEEERGYYYS
+494 DWYIEAKKKSGTWPFKDKTYYTYHPYAEGAGDS
-506 ANIFDRNPAKLRVY
+506 SWWD
-520 YPWKGVS
+520 
-527 YWNTNNDFTTRN
+527 TNNDKAQGGTYALGIWYEGCF
-539 RDASTAA
+539 ASC
-546 FSIVY
+546 
-551 RYNSFPAV
+551 V
-559 SYTKDVHDGNWAAE
+559 SYTEDAHEGSKAALMYVSGCGDGYA
-573 LRNTAAGRGNT
+573 NT
-584 SSSSSSYDFNNV
+584 SVSYVGGAMVGSLFLGSYDS
-596 PGELFIG
+596 
-603 GITVTTGGTSAKPDG
+603 GIVQGHSFA
-618 DHYDID
+618 
-624 KGTEFVSRPTG
+624 SRPTS
-635 LRFYYKYAPYMT
+635 LSFWYKYKPYNS
-647 DAWKV
+647 DAFKV
-652 YIALY
+652 VVSLKNGEKEIATGTYEPQAYSEEDNGYIQA
-657 DEAGNVIAENT
+657 T
-668 VTDGIEISS
+668 VDFNYSD
-677 YKEMEVSFNYIENL
+677 EMEKPTTICVQFLASNKTSLSSDDFEKGTTITYP
-691 DVVPAKIYVYFAS
+691 VVGNWTV
-704 SIYSGSE
+704 
-711 LPYHTMDVTTW
+711 HM
-722 YNNSQRTDET
+722 
-732 LSGSVFCVD
+732 GSVLKID

>member
-63 NFTLKIVNSASG
+63 NFTLKIVNSATG

-92 GVYDVTTSFGDN
+92 GVYDVTASFGDN

-142 SVTFEDSEKFKELYS
+142 SVTFEGSEKFKELYS

-171 LEDGDKRSAYYR
+171 LNDGDKRSAYYR
-183 ANSKPTFT
+183 ADSKPTFT

-199 GKSVEAEL
+199 GKSVEALL
-207 EDKILSDPA
+207 EDKTLSDPA

-260 PAPKVSATGFG
+260 PAPKVSATGFS

-294 PLQDIDFSVNFA
+294 PLQDMDFSVNFA

-406 WTKEFTVSALTEEQ
+406 WTKEFTVEEIT
-420 VEKGDYSKLSQ
+420 VEEGKGNLDTLKENLIYQYSEDDGRSWKDLNDTRR
-431 KMMYQFS
+431 QFFDVCPE
-438 TDGSTGWTDLGEDLR
+438 T
-453 KAELTP
+453 K
-459 NTSYFVRG
+459 SYLVRA

-472 ICSAPVEVKTYPIIE
+472 IVSEINNVE
-487 LENGDME
+487 LEIPTQLPNSGME
-494 DWTEEERGYYYS
+494 DWYIETKTKSGTWPFKDKTYYTYHPYTEGAGDS
-506 ANIFDRNPAKLRVY
+506 SWWD
-520 YPWKGVS
+520 
-527 YWNTNNDFTTRN
+527 TNNDKAQGGTYALGIWYEGCF
-539 RDASTAA
+539 ASC
-546 FSIVY
+546 
-551 RYNSFPAV
+551 V
-559 SYTKDVHDGNWAAE
+559 SYTEDAHEGSKAALMYVSGCGDGYA
-573 LRNTAAGRGNT
+573 NTPDTYVGGAMVG
-584 SSSSSSYDFNNV
+584 S
-596 PGELFIG
+596 LFIG
-603 GITVTTGGTSAKPDG
+603 SYNSGIVQGHGFA
-618 DHYDID
+618 
-624 KGTEFVSRPTG
+624 SRPTS
-635 LRFYYKYAPYMT
+635 LSFWYKYKPYNT
-647 DAWKV
+647 DAFKV
-652 YIALY
+652 VIFLKNGEKEIATGTYEPQAYSEEDNGYIQA
-657 DEAGNVIAENT
+657 T
-668 VTDGIEISS
+668 VDFNYSD
-677 YKEMEVSFNYIENL
+677 EMEKPTTICVQFLASNKTSLSSDDFEKGMTITYP
-691 DVVPAKIYVYFAS
+691 VVGNWTV
-704 SIYSGSE
+704 
-711 LPYHTMDVTTW
+711 HM
-722 YNNSQRTDET
+722 
-732 LSGSVFCVD
+732 GSVLKID

>member
-1 MFLSTKKLWMGM
+1 MNMFLSTKKLWIGM

-23 QHDESLG
+23 QHEDGLG

-38 IALVDEPSVTETRS
+38 VALVDEPSVTETRS

-92 GVYDVTTSFGDN
+92 GVYDVTASFGDN

-171 LEDGDKRSAYYR
+171 LNDGDKRSAYYR
-183 ANSKPTFT
+183 ADSRPTFT

-207 EDKILSDPA
+207 EDKIFSDPT
-216 TFAAKAHCRLTLA
+216 TFAAKAHCQLTLA

-260 PAPKVSATGFG
+260 PAPKVSATGFSK
-271 ENRTLDVYETAPTE
+271 NRTLDVYETAPTE

-294 PLQDIDFSVNFA
+294 PLQDMEFSVNFA
-306 DENLQSLNGDYTLS
+306 DENLKSLNGDYTLS

-363 VVNNTFTLKSVK
+363 VVNNVFTLKNVK
-375 ANDRTNADGALTYTI
+375 ANDRTNTDGALTYTI

-406 WTKEFTVSALTEEQ
+406 WTKEFTVEEITVEEGKGNLEEIKKSLVYQYQENGEWKDCNNQASRQQVFSEHPSNRNYKVRALYREALASNEVDVEMEEPKALPNGNMDEWTESTRDVKYLWTTYKQPFFEPWNDSTEQWWNTNSIQTMPTSFDIINSVNFASFPTVTYLISGDNNQEKSAVIRTINFGKSNSSIAAVGDNTRGILYAGTTSSDGTLSEGRPWSSRPTQLTFNY
-420 VEKGDYSKLSQ
+420 KYSSYNNERFGVYIEL
-431 KMMYQFS
+431 YA
-438 TDGSTGWTDLGEDLR
+438 DGVSSPIATGTYESINGES
-453 KAELTP
+453 KTELTP
-459 NTSYFVRG
+459 YTIKLEYSNLELKPSIIKIKF
-467 VYRNE
+467 
-472 ICSAPVEVKTYPIIE
+472 CSVAI
-487 LENGDME
+487 
-494 DWTEEERGYYYS
+494 
-506 ANIFDRNPAKLRVY
+506 
-520 YPWKGVS
+520 
-527 YWNTNNDFTTRN
+527 ND
-539 RDASTAA
+539 D
-546 FSIVY
+546 
-551 RYNSFPAV
+551 PAV
-559 SYTKDVHDGNWAAE
+559 QKNVSV
-573 LRNTAAGRGNT
+573 
-584 SSSSSSYDFNNV
+584 NV
-596 PGELFIG
+596 PEG
-603 GITVTTGGTSAKPDG
+603 S
-618 DHYDID
+618 D
-624 KGTEFVSRPTG
+624 K
-635 LRFYYKYAPYMT
+635 YY
-647 DAWKV
+647 
-652 YIALY
+652 
-657 DEAGNVIAENT
+657 NVH
-668 VTDGIEISS
+668 G
-677 YKEMEVSFNYIENL
+677 
-691 DVVPAKIYVYFAS
+691 
-704 SIYSGSE
+704 
-711 LPYHTMDVTTW
+711 
-722 YNNSQRTDET
+722 
-732 LSGSVFCVD
+732 GSVLTID

>member
-1 MFLSTKKLWMGM
+1 MNMFLSTKKLWMGM

-92 GVYDVTTSFGDN
+92 GVYDVTASFGDN

-199 GKSVEAEL
+199 GKSVEALL
-207 EDKILSDPA
+207 EDKTLSDPA

-260 PAPKVSATGFG
+260 PAPKVSATGFS

-285 ASIDFTLSS
+285 ANIDFTLSS
-294 PLQDIDFSVNFA
+294 PLQDMDFSVNFA

-320 ALTNEQRLD
+320 TLTNEQRLD

-406 WTKEFTVSALTEEQ
+406 WTKEFTVEEITVEEGKGNLEEIKKSLVYQYQENGEWKDCNNQDSRQQVFAEHPSNRNYKVRALYRGALASNEVDVEMEEPKALPNGNMDEWNETTRRVRYFYLFGSKYYEQ
-420 VEKGDYSKLSQ
+420 PFFEPWNDNMEHWWDTNSIATMPETFTLDYPNHNCFPTVTFLINPQ
-431 KMMYQFS
+431 
-438 TDGSTGWTDLGEDLR
+438 G
-453 KAELTP
+453 KAAIIRTI
-459 NTSYFVRG
+459 NTSG
-467 VYRNE
+467 
-472 ICSAPVEVKTYPIIE
+472 S
-487 LENGDME
+487 
-494 DWTEEERGYYYS
+494 
-506 ANIFDRNPAKLRVY
+506 
-520 YPWKGVS
+520 
-527 YWNTNNDFTTRN
+527 
-539 RDASTAA
+539 
-546 FSIVY
+546 
-551 RYNSFPAV
+551 
-559 SYTKDVHDGNWAAE
+559 
-573 LRNTAAGRGNT
+573 NT
-584 SSSSSSYDFNNV
+584 SATVVGTNVSGILYAGTTSSDGTLSEGRPWSSRPTQLTFNYKYSSYDNERFGVYVELYADGNSSPIATGTYESINGESKTEFTPYTIKLEYSNLELKPSIIKIKFCSVAINDDPAVQKNVSVNV
-596 PGELFIG
+596 PEG
-603 GITVTTGGTSAKPDG
+603 S
-618 DHYDID
+618 D
-624 KGTEFVSRPTG
+624 K
-635 LRFYYKYAPYMT
+635 YY
-647 DAWKV
+647 
-652 YIALY
+652 
-657 DEAGNVIAENT
+657 NVH
-668 VTDGIEISS
+668 G
-677 YKEMEVSFNYIENL
+677 
-691 DVVPAKIYVYFAS
+691 
-704 SIYSGSE
+704 
-711 LPYHTMDVTTW
+711 
-722 YNNSQRTDET
+722 
-732 LSGSVFCVD
+732 GSVLTID

>member
-1 MFLSTKKLWMGM
+1 MKYIKL
-13 ALVASLGYSC
+13 LSLGLLCLSVGSC
-23 QHDESLG
+23 RQDDWAVSESQ
-30 VEAITGFK
+30 TGFY
-38 IALVDEPSVTETRS
+38 ISLADADVQTETRS

-81 GYTKDIIKASA
+81 GYIKDIIKASA
-92 GVYDVTTSFGDN
+92 GVYDVTASFGDN
-104 AVLAF
+104 AVLAY

-199 GKSVEAEL
+199 GKSVEALL

-236 IIPTIVKTEVDT
+236 IIPSIVKAEVDT

-294 PLQDIDFSVNFA
+294 PLQDMDFSVNFA

-320 ALTNEQRLD
+320 AFTNEQRLD

-406 WTKEFTVSALTEEQ
+406 WTKEFTVEEIT
-420 VEKGDYSKLSQ
+420 VEEGKGNLDTLKENLIYQYSEDDGRSWKDLNDTRR
-431 KMMYQFS
+431 QFF
-438 TDGSTGWTDLGEDLR
+438 DVCPE
-453 KAELTP
+453 KK
-459 NTSYFVRG
+459 SYLVRA

-472 ICSAPVEVKTYPIIE
+472 IASEIDNVE
-487 LENGDME
+487 LEIPTQLPNSGME
-494 DWTEEERGYYYS
+494 DWYEEDQSDHKNLWFPYLQGEVENLWSTNNAETTNYRSESFCSTSAVKQS
-506 ANIFDRNPAKLRVY
+506 ANKHNGDYAAWIRTVGHGIA
-520 YPWKGVS
+520 
-527 YWNTNNDFTTRN
+527 NTNVGSFVGINGSITGDHTIGLLTYSDEFTVRPTKLE
-539 RDASTAA
+539 
-546 FSIVY
+546 FYY
-551 RYNSFPAV
+551 RY
-559 SYTKDVHDGNWAAE
+559 
-573 LRNTAAGRGNT
+573 
-584 SSSSSSYDFNNV
+584 V
-596 PGELFIG
+596 PN
-603 GITVTTGGTSAKPDG
+603 G
-618 DHYDID
+618 DDQ
-624 KGTEFVSRPTG
+624 G
-635 LRFYYKYAPYMT
+635 
-647 DAWKV
+647 
-652 YIALY
+652 
-657 DEAGNVIAENT
+657 VI
-668 VTDGIEISS
+668 
-677 YKEMEVSFNYIENL
+677 EVKIENQEQNIVL
-691 DVVPAKIYVYFAS
+691 YQTSQTIDAANAYVKYELPIEYVNQNMNASHLTITFKSGSKHTDVVKAKVRGDGADEHY
-704 SIYSGSE
+704 GSE
-711 LPYHTMDVTTW
+711 LYI
-722 YNNSQRTDET
+722 
-732 LSGSVFCVD
+732 D

>member
-1 MFLSTKKLWMGM
+1 MKYIKL
-13 ALVASLGYSC
+13 LSLGLLCLSVGSC
-23 QHDESLG
+23 QQDDWAVSESQ
-30 VEAITGFK
+30 TGFY
-38 IALVDEPSVTETRS
+38 ISLADADVQTETRS
-52 TPQELGKPTTD
+52 TPQELGKPTVD
-63 NFTLKIVNSASG
+63 KFKLKIANSATG

-92 GVYDVTTSFGDN
+92 GVYDVTASFGDN
-104 AVLAF
+104 AVLAY

-171 LEDGDKRSAYYR
+171 LNDGDKRSAYYR
-183 ANSKPTFT
+183 ADSRPTFT

-294 PLQDIDFSVNFA
+294 PLQDMDFSVNFA

-406 WTKEFTVSALTEEQ
+406 WTKEFTVEEIT
-420 VEKGDYSKLSQ
+420 VEEGKGNLEEIKKSLV
-431 KMMYQFS
+431 YQ
-438 TDGSTGWTDLGEDLR
+438 
-453 KAELTP
+453 
-459 NTSYFVRG
+459 YQ
-467 VYRNE
+467 
-472 ICSAPVEVKTYPIIE
+472 
-487 LENGDME
+487 ENGEWKDCDNQDSRQQVFAEHPSNRNYKVRALYREALASNEVDVEME
-494 DWTEEERGYYYS
+494 EPKALPNGNMDEWTESTRDVKYLWTTYKQPFFE
-506 ANIFDRNPAKLRVY
+506 
-520 YPWKGVS
+520 PWNDS
-527 YWNTNNDFTTRN
+527 TEQWWNTN
-539 RDASTAA
+539 
-546 FSIVY
+546 SIQTMPTSFDIINSV
-551 RYNSFPAV
+551 NFASFPTVTYLISGDNNQEKSAV
-559 SYTKDVHDGNWAAE
+559 IRTINFGKSNSSIAAVGD
-573 LRNTAAGRGNT
+573 NTRGILYAGTT
-584 SSSSSSYDFNNV
+584 SSD
-596 PGELFIG
+596 
-603 GITVTTGGTSAKPDG
+603 GTLSEGRPWS
-618 DHYDID
+618 
-624 KGTEFVSRPTG
+624 SRPTQ
-635 LRFYYKYAPYMT
+635 LTFNYKYSSYNNERFG
-647 DAWKV
+647 V
-652 YIALY
+652 YIELY
-657 DEAGNVIAENT
+657 ADGVSSPIATGTYESINGESKTEFTPYTIKLEYSNLELKPSIIKIKFCSVAINDDPAVQKNVSVN
-668 VTDGIEISS
+668 
-677 YKEMEVSFNYIENL
+677 
-691 DVVPAKIYVYFAS
+691 VPE
-704 SIYSGSE
+704 GSDK
-711 LPYHTMDVTTW
+711 Y
-722 YNNSQRTDET
+722 YNVHG
-732 LSGSVFCVD
+732 GSVLTID

>member
-171 LEDGDKRSAYYR
+171 LGDGDKRSAYYR
-183 ANSKPTFT
+183 ADSKPTFT

-199 GKSVEAEL
+199 GKSVEALL
-207 EDKILSDPA
+207 EDKTLSDPA

-260 PAPKVSATGFG
+260 PAPKVSATGFSK
-271 ENRTLDVYETAPTE
+271 NRTLDVYETAPTE
-285 ASIDFTLSS
+285 ASIDFDLSS

-320 ALTNEQRLD
+320 ALTYEQRLD

-341 EDKPSVRFSN
+341 EDKPSVRFSK

-363 VVNNTFTLKSVK
+363 VVNNVFTLKSVK

-406 WTKEFTVSALTEEQ
+406 WTKEFTVEEITVEEGKGNLEEIKKSLVYQYQENGEWKDCDNQDSRQQVFAEHPSNRNYKVRALYRGALASNEVDVEMEEPKALPNGNMDEWISSTRYNQPYYQPWSNEAWWDSNNNVTMPKSYSVYPNYKCFPTTTYTEAGVSGKAAVIRSVAVNGANSEIMG
-420 VEKGDYSKLSQ
+420 EGENRGILYIGSTSDDGTMTEGREWNSRPSKLTF
-431 KMMYQFS
+431 MYQYESYDNEHFGAYIELLSEDGTVIASEQFLS
-438 TDGSTGWTDLGEDLR
+438 TAGVSVSSYE
-453 KAELTP
+453 KAEIML
-459 NTSYFVRG
+459 NYINS
-467 VYRNE
+467 
-472 ICSAPVEVKTYPIIE
+472 SLK
-487 LENGDME
+487 
-494 DWTEEERGYYYS
+494 
-506 ANIFDRNPAKLRVY
+506 
-520 YPWKGVS
+520 
-527 YWNTNNDFTTRN
+527 
-539 RDASTAA
+539 ASK
-546 FSIVY
+546 IQI
-551 RYNSFPAV
+551 R
-559 SYTKDVHDGNWAAE
+559 
-573 LRNTAAGRGNT
+573 
-584 SSSSSSYDFNNV
+584 
-596 PGELFIG
+596 
-603 GITVTTGGTSAKPDG
+603 
-618 DHYDID
+618 
-624 KGTEFVSRPTG
+624 FVSVADG
-635 LRFYYKYAPYMT
+635 ES
-647 DAWKV
+647 V
-652 YIALY
+652 YTRKQNISIP
-657 DEAGNVIAENT
+657 AG
-668 VTDGIEISS
+668 S
-677 YKEMEVSFNYIENL
+677 YK
-691 DVVPAKIYVYFAS
+691 IY
-704 SIYSGSE
+704 G
-711 LPYHTMDVTTW
+711 
-722 YNNSQRTDET
+722 
-732 LSGSVFCVD
+732 GSVLTID

>member
-13 ALVASLGYSC
+13 ALIASLGYSC

-92 GVYDVTTSFGDN
+92 GVYDVTASFGDN
-104 AVLAF
+104 AVLAY

-171 LEDGDKRSAYYR
+171 LGDGDKRSAYYR
-183 ANSKPTFT
+183 ADSKPTFT

-199 GKSVEAEL
+199 GKSVEALL
-207 EDKILSDPA
+207 EDKTLSDPA

-260 PAPKVSATGFG
+260 PAPKVSATGFS

-406 WTKEFTVSALTEEQ
+406 WTKEFTVEEIT
-420 VEKGDYSKLSQ
+420 VEEGKGNLDTLKENLIYQYSEDDGRSWKDLNDTRR
-431 KMMYQFS
+431 QFF
-438 TDGSTGWTDLGEDLR
+438 DVCPE
-453 KAELTP
+453 KK
-459 NTSYFVRG
+459 SYLVRA

-472 ICSAPVEVKTYPIIE
+472 IASEIDNVE
-487 LENGDME
+487 LEIPMQLPNSGME
-494 DWTEEERGYYYS
+494 DWYEEDQSDHKNLWFPYLQGEVENLWSTNNAETTNYRSESFCSTSAVKQS
-506 ANIFDRNPAKLRVY
+506 ANKHNGDYAAWIRTVGHGIA
-520 YPWKGVS
+520 
-527 YWNTNNDFTTRN
+527 NTNVGSFMGINGSITGDHTIGLLTYSDEFTVRPTKLE
-539 RDASTAA
+539 
-546 FSIVY
+546 FYY
-551 RYNSFPAV
+551 RY
-559 SYTKDVHDGNWAAE
+559 
-573 LRNTAAGRGNT
+573 
-584 SSSSSSYDFNNV
+584 V
-596 PGELFIG
+596 PN
-603 GITVTTGGTSAKPDG
+603 G
-618 DHYDID
+618 DDQ
-624 KGTEFVSRPTG
+624 G
-635 LRFYYKYAPYMT
+635 
-647 DAWKV
+647 
-652 YIALY
+652 
-657 DEAGNVIAENT
+657 VI
-668 VTDGIEISS
+668 
-677 YKEMEVSFNYIENL
+677 EVKIENQEQNIVL
-691 DVVPAKIYVYFAS
+691 YQTSQTIDAANAYVKYELPIEYVNQNMNASHLTITFKSGSKHTDVVKAKVRGDGADEHY
-704 SIYSGSE
+704 GSE
-711 LPYHTMDVTTW
+711 LYI
-722 YNNSQRTDET
+722 
-732 LSGSVFCVD
+732 D